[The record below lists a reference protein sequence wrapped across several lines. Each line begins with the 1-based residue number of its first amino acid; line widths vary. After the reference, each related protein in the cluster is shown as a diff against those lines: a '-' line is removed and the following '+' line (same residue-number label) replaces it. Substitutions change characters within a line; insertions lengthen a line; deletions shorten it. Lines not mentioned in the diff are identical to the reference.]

1 MYYKASM
8 ENSQNGAKEKE
19 TKEKSRANL
28 NTNRHNHTPKYQM
41 PPLTYTMLPNV
52 FPCLHLSHTYELE

>member
-19 TKEKSRANL
+19 KKKNQEQISLTLTPTDITTQQSTK
-28 NTNRHNHTPKYQM
+28 
-41 PPLTYTMLPNV
+41 
-52 FPCLHLSHTYELE
+52 CLL

>member
-19 TKEKSRANL
+19 KKKNQEQISLTLTPTDIRTQQSTK
-28 NTNRHNHTPKYQM
+28 
-41 PPLTYTMLPNV
+41 
-52 FPCLHLSHTYELE
+52 CLL

>member
-19 TKEKSRANL
+19 TKKKKKNQEQISL
-28 NTNRHNHTPKYQM
+28 TLTPTDITTHQSTK
-41 PPLTYTMLPNV
+41 
-52 FPCLHLSHTYELE
+52 CLL

>member
-19 TKEKSRANL
+19 TKKNQEQISL
-28 NTNRHNHTPKYQM
+28 TLTPTDITTQQSTK
-41 PPLTYTMLPNV
+41 
-52 FPCLHLSHTYELE
+52 CLL

>member
-19 TKEKSRANL
+19 TKTKNQEQISL
-28 NTNRHNHTPKYQM
+28 TLTPTDITTHQSTK
-41 PPLTYTMLPNV
+41 
-52 FPCLHLSHTYELE
+52 CLL

>member
-19 TKEKSRANL
+19 TKKKNQEQISL
-28 NTNRHNHTPKYQM
+28 TLTPTDIRTQQSTK
-41 PPLTYTMLPNV
+41 
-52 FPCLHLSHTYELE
+52 CLL